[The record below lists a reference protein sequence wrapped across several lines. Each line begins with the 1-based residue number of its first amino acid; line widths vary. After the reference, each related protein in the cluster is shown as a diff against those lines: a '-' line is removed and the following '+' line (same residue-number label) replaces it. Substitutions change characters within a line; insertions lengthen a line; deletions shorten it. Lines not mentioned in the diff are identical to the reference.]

1 MYTGEPLLPPSAVP
15 SRASSNR
22 TFIRT
27 QDAWVG
33 AKNTLWG
40 KMSISGCGVL
50 KPHLAIAGP
59 TSSTENL
66 SKGAGEK
73 RRPLSSVTA
82 RTHAR
87 QLLFQTLPPT
97 PPPRAQCDKPFAL
110 YAPAQANYLPDLV
123 MIISVPS
130 SWNLSQSSFVSRLQA
145 ILAISSLG
153 MMGVVGISGSVHRE
167 DEEGLLPPLPN
178 SA

>member
-1 MYTGEPLLPPSAVP
+1 MFLLPSLRFSLVLYCITAPAN
-15 SRASSNR
+15 RA
-22 TFIRT
+22 FIRT

-33 AKNTLWG
+33 AKTTLWG
-40 KMSISGCGVL
+40 KIFISGCGVL
-50 KPHLAIAGP
+50 KPHPAIAGP
-59 TSSTENL
+59 TSSTKNL

-73 RRPLSSVTA
+73 RRPLSWVTA
-82 RTHAR
+82 HTRAR
-87 QLLFQTLPPT
+87 QLPFQG
-97 PPPRAQCDKPFAL
+97 AQCDKPFAL
-110 YAPAQANYLPDLV
+110 FAPAHANYLPDLV

-167 DEEGLLPPLPN
+167 DEEGLPPRLPN